1 MAARSDYLVSLF
13 QVTATN
19 ESHVGG
25 NLFTVTQLKQIYQI
39 NKRVCVPHVGL
50 LAGGPELVC
59 DPECLWRE
67 TNLHGDRRSE
77 RETEEQSTR
86 TKLIGC
92 SRLRSCDREMSVP
105 PVGQPA
111 RWAAGSRTSLWSTS
125 RRWRCRTS
133 SDTRHRS
140 RRLVWSVATRGSL
153 AGWWFAPGN
162 EPEPKKEE
170 NILLKLNI

>member
-1 MAARSDYLVSLF
+1 MNPMR
-13 QVTATN
+13 
-19 ESHVGG
+19 GG
-25 NLFTVTQLKQIYQI
+25 GILFTVTQLKQTYQI
-39 NKRVCVPHVGL
+39 NERMCVCTSCGTSCRRSRARMWSRVSMEGDKPPWRQKIWERNRRRTSEYKDKADWL
-50 LAGGPELVC
+50 
-59 DPECLWRE
+59 LWRE
-67 TNLHGDRRSE
+67 T
-77 RETEEQSTR
+77 
-86 TKLIGC
+86 
-92 SRLRSCDREMSVP
+92 SVI

-170 NILLKLNI
+170 TILLKLRI